1 MKRNRFGTYMT
12 MMLVLALVGPTQAQS
27 MDWQDAYKRFIPE
40 VHRAYL
46 IGLHQGINDAGGMR
60 PNDWAIIN
68 DMMRRWNS
76 TDDLLKGQLQERK
89 RNGEEITG
97 SWVLKI
103 YVTLLREHAF
113 LCGHPIWT
121 DTGTKDWCF
130 KAMPDAGQ

>member
-1 MKRNRFGTYMT
+1 MKKNLFRTCMT
-12 MMLVLALVGPTQAQS
+12 AILVLALAGIAWAQS
-27 MDWQDAYKRFIPE
+27 TDWKDAYKRFIPE

-46 IGLHQGINDAGGMR
+46 VGLHQGINDAGGMR

-76 TDDLLKGQLQERK
+76 TDDLLNGKLKERK
-89 RNGEEITG
+89 QNGEAIRG
-97 SWVLKI
+97 NWVLKT

-130 KAMPDAGQ
+130 KAMSDTSQ

>member
-1 MKRNRFGTYMT
+1 MKWNRFGTYMT
-12 MMLVLALVGPTQAQS
+12 VMMVLTLAESAWAQS
-27 MDWQDAYKRFIPE
+27 TDWQDAYKRFIPE

-60 PNDWAIIN
+60 RSDWAIMN
-68 DMMRRWNS
+68 DMQQRWNS
-76 TDDLLKGQLQERK
+76 TDDLLKGKLQERK
-89 RNGEEITG
+89 RNGEAITG
-97 SWVLKI
+97 GWVLKT